1 MLPDPNSPEQRGLRE
16 GLRIHR
22 HIAPASWRAEVD
34 AIADQAERAIAE
46 RYLRDI
52 AMRQRIVVAERA
64 RQGERH
70 QR

>member
-1 MLPDPNSPEQRGLRE
+1 MLPDPNSPEQRGLRA

-22 HIAPASWRAEVD
+22 HAAPATWRAEVD
-34 AIADQAERAIAE
+34 AIPDQSERAIAE

-52 AMRQRIVVAERA
+52 AMRQRIAAAARA
-64 RQGERH
+64 NQGERH